1 MKTMQKKLTL
11 TIGALACGCSL
22 VPYSA
27 VAENVSLYDY
37 KEATS
42 AYEDAYLN
50 GQFDYQSGNQEQ
62 SSYNLDLGLDYEKV
76 FSSAARNT
84 KIDFTG
90 ATSRKRGPNASDE
103 SISNY
108 LATGS
113 ITSDQYLEPN
123 SNGAFWYGKGDIG
136 LRKGMEDPFSKLTV
150 GMGYGRVVNVTPMA
164 KAMRLVEE
172 LKEHGLLKSE
182 PSKSTYQK
190 VAEIIAKEEE
200 YRRRLGADDYKM
212 KWIGDIET
220 ALGDSIGSSGAIK
233 VYEVLTNERISTR
246 KHGWLV
252 RGGVGAVLSNYDGS
266 NGDPV
271 LEVAAEY
278 HLPISSLTQFSNE
291 FSLSTVLNDEEN
303 NYIVQNLMTL
313 THEISDKVDW
323 ENSWLANYS
332 IFEESNDILS
342 NTLSSTYRYHISNAL
357 SYTTTVRLTSIED
370 DIDDNGN
377 DDIDKS
383 VVMGITYRL
392 K

>member
-1 MKTMQKKLTL
+1 MKTMPKKLTL
-11 TIGALACGCSL
+11 TISALTCGCL
-22 VPYSA
+22 FPYSA
-27 VAENVSLYDY
+27 VAEGVSLYDY

-42 AYEDAYLN
+42 SYEDAYLN
-50 GQFDYQSGNQEQ
+50 GQFNYQSGNQEQ
-62 SSYNLDLGLDYEKV
+62 SSYNLNLGLDYERV
-76 FSSAARNT
+76 FSSSARNT

-90 ATSRKRGPNASDE
+90 STTRNRGPNANDKTV
-103 SISNY
+103 SNY

-113 ITSDQYLEPN
+113 VTSDQYFEPN
-123 SNGAFWYGKGDIG
+123 SNSTFWYGKGDIG

-150 GMGYGRVVNVTPMA
+150 GIGYGRVVNVTPMA

-172 LKEHGLLKSE
+172 LKEHGLLRSE

-212 KWIGDIET
+212 RWIGDIET

-233 VYEVLTNERISTR
+233 VYEVLTTERISTR

-266 NGDPV
+266 NGDPA

-278 HLPISSLTQFSNE
+278 HLPVSSRTQFSVE
-291 FSLSTVLNDEEN
+291 ASLSTVLNSDDN
-303 NYIVQNLMTL
+303 TYIVQNLMTL
-313 THEISDKVDW
+313 THELSDKVDW
-323 ENSWLANYS
+323 ENSWLTNYTIIESAN
-332 IFEESNDILS
+332 DVLS
-342 NTLSSTYRYHISNAL
+342 NALTSTYRYHISNAL
-357 SYTTTVRLTSIED
+357 SFTTTAKLTDIED
-370 DIDDNGN
+370 EIDNNGN
-377 DDIDKS
+377 DKIDKS
-383 VVMGITYRL
+383 LLMGITYRL